1 MFNYEL
7 SNNLKGKKEDSKLR
21 LKSNYIKYLLWM
33 ILCIII
39 IALVINTSL
48 SNNESITLQIAV
60 LIIIGVSVYKILT
73 YIYNIF

>member
-7 SNNLKGKKEDSKLR
+7 SNNLKGKKADSKLR

-33 ILCIII
+33 ILCIVI
-39 IALVINTSL
+39 IAILINISL

-60 LIIIGVSVYKILT
+60 LIIIGVSVYKILS

>member
-21 LKSNYIKYLLWM
+21 LKSNYIKYLLW
-33 ILCIII
+33 IIVCIII
-39 IALVINTSL
+39 IAILINTSL
-48 SNNESITLQIAV
+48 SNSESITLQIAV
-60 LIIIGVSVYKILT
+60 LIIIGVSVYKISS

>member
-7 SNNLKGKKEDSKLR
+7 SNNLKGKKADSKLR

-33 ILCIII
+33 ILCIVI
-39 IALVINTSL
+39 IAILINTSL

-60 LIIIGVSVYKILT
+60 LIIIGVSVYKILS

>member
-7 SNNLKGKKEDSKLR
+7 SNNLKGKKADSKLR
-21 LKSNYIKYLLWM
+21 LKSNYTKYLLWM

-39 IALVINTSL
+39 IALIINTSL

-60 LIIIGVSVYKILT
+60 LIIIGVSVYKILS
-73 YIYNIF
+73 YIYYIF